1 MPRRPSS
8 EKGEKRPIK
17 VTGAAGSRA
26 PDDNDPLSPS
36 LRRKAAVVAR
46 NRGERLR
53 AARMKRFRSARSAA
67 IALAIP
73 ISTYGAHERAE
84 SPGGR
89 DYGPDEAR
97 RYARHFGVT
106 PEWLLTGHREPA
118 DESANVPEALKSFA
132 TKLRIIGYVGTDAQ
146 AHLYAVVPQD
156 LEEIAVP
163 ILATESTV
171 ALEIR
176 GNSIGSYFNHWLI
189 LYDDLRQPVTSDL
202 IGQLCIVALKD
213 GRVVVKQ
220 LQQGGTQGQFD
231 LISEAGSAIRDAG
244 IAWAAKVEAMLP
256 R

>member
-118 DESANVPEALKSFA
+118 DESANVPEELTQSF
-132 TKLRIIGYVGTDAQ
+132 
-146 AHLYAVVPQD
+146 
-156 LEEIAVP
+156 
-163 ILATESTV
+163 
-171 ALEIR
+171 
-176 GNSIGSYFNHWLI
+176 
-189 LYDDLRQPVTSDL
+189 VT
-202 IGQLCIVALKD
+202 
-213 GRVVVKQ
+213 
-220 LQQGGTQGQFD
+220 
-231 LISEAGSAIRDAG
+231 
-244 IAWAAKVEAMLP
+244 
-256 R
+256 